1 MAKYYFRNVGTS
13 WNVAT
18 NWSTTSGGSGDGQ
31 VPGTNDDA
39 EFDAN
44 SGNCTQDVNNDFVNS
59 LTTTSGYTGTLTI
72 ASSLFCDGGG
82 CTLNGGTI
90 SVSSDKFLRAGDA
103 GFVVGS
109 GATLTG
115 DGLVILRK
123 ATAGTATYNYSGTF
137 GCDVAIDRD
146 SADWTLQFSGATT
159 FEKYFKDTGNGSSS
173 LTIDGNDQN
182 ITFKGDVD
190 ININGGTVSWS
201 AGNGTI
207 TFSGDTTQEV
217 NFNGEETEAWDI
229 DTTGTVQLTGAVD
242 PDNIT
247 ITAGTLDVNGQSV
260 ETTNMT
266 VALGAR
272 VTD

>member
-146 SADWTLQFSGATT
+146 S
-159 FEKYFKDTGNGSSS
+159 NGSSS